1 MQYEFGGGEKAMLL
15 KNTETLKRASGSL
28 ARAQQVSAETDQI
41 GVGVMEDLGDQKA
54 TLIRTRNRVSYN
66 WKPSI

>member
-28 ARAQQVSAETDQI
+28 ARAHQVSADTDQI
-41 GVGVMEDLGDQKA
+41 AVGVMGDLDDQKA
-54 TLIRTRNRVSYN
+54 SLVRTRNRVS
-66 WKPSI
+66 